1 VGPPRPALDSISER
15 PTISPPA
22 GAGREN
28 VVPFTGIGGASSS
41 LSTAEV
47 PVSSQPVS
55 DEVRPVGDLSFAS
68 VSDTGDATWVGPSFQ
83 PKGKP
88 SAANEV
94 STPLAETAQ
103 SSTVKPFSPVSE
115 TSVQSFDGHPAPEG
129 RAENREIIRA
139 AGFRSPPVADD
150 IEEESM

>member
-1 VGPPRPALDSISER
+1 VLDSISER

-41 LSTAEV
+41 LSTTEV

-88 SAANEV
+88 SAGNEV

-103 SSTVKPFSPVSE
+103 SSTVKPFSPLSE
-115 TSVQSFDGHPAPEG
+115 TSVQSFDGQPAPEG
-129 RAENREIIRA
+129 RADSREIIRA
-139 AGFRSPPVADD
+139 TGFRSSPPVADD